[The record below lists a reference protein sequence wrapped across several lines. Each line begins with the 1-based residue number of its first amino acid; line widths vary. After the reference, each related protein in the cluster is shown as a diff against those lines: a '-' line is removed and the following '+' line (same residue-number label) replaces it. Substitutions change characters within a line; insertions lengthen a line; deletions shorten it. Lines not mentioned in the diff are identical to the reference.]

1 MNKNVNVFIAVVL
14 CALLCGGFV
23 WLRTA
28 DDEKL
33 GWNIHDSYAEGST
46 FLEGAS
52 YTNASSAGSS
62 SAGSL
67 SIPQVSSSRSLRR
80 STVSSYAGAHG
91 VSYGVAPTS
100 LLNSSVTSS
109 PMSSGGGLYATSSQT
124 FKSFGSGN
132 GGAVVG
138 GGMRGG
144 ATMSNSSSPIT
155 YVSSGVG
162 AMTSSPNSPITL
174 SPNSLITPLSSPD
187 GSYAAAPARSSSLF
201 GVYGDIYAST
211 TVGSYN
217 PMSSVYGGHGYA
229 GVRGRQNAA
238 GIVGSWEEWL
248 ADWLAANGNAV
259 SPDLNGDGQIDED
272 ELASFMAY
280 IEAHWNEGM
289 ADKPTEDDIRDFLV
303 ANLPVGDIIPLLL
316 LALMYIAFIL
326 SKSLKS
332 VNENK

>member
-1 MNKNVNVFIAVVL
+1 
-14 CALLCGGFV
+14 
-23 WLRTA
+23 
-28 DDEKL
+28 
-33 GWNIHDSYAEGST
+33 
-46 FLEGAS
+46 
-52 YTNASSAGSS
+52 
-62 SAGSL
+62 
-67 SIPQVSSSRSLRR
+67 
-80 STVSSYAGAHG
+80 
-91 VSYGVAPTS
+91 
-100 LLNSSVTSS
+100 
-109 PMSSGGGLYATSSQT
+109 MSSGGGLYATSSQT

-155 YVSSGVG
+155 YGSSGVG

-174 SPNSLITPLSSPD
+174 SPNSLITPLSNPD